1 MSTGNVKKKCRECG
15 NPCKSNQKALQCD
28 ACEEWL
34 HASCSNVSA
43 ERYNLI
49 IQLNELVAE
58 DEDDDSPWYCKF
70 CNKKVSEMSKVVG
83 IMDKKIEKM
92 TEDILEI
99 KSDVVDIKAELN
111 NKCDTDTV
119 KQLVSSEIKTL
130 TNDIDEKKVMEI
142 VKSEAHK
149 LKEPNNAD
157 IGSNIRE
164 MEDRNARKG
173 NFMIFNA
180 PEIES
185 NLKNDVEKSNS
196 QIANKI
202 LKLCGASEEVTVD
215 QTIRLGAKGGN
226 TRPILVKLKNLDEK
240 RVLFKNFEAKMKTC
254 IDKSIKGSKINHDL
268 TKLQKTE
275 ETKLYNEA
283 KEREKEDGKKYKV
296 RGPSWD
302 RKVVEVTH

>member
-1 MSTGNVKKKCRECG
+1 M
-15 NPCKSNQKALQCD
+15 
-28 ACEEWL
+28 
-34 HASCSNVSA
+34 
-43 ERYNLI
+43 
-49 IQLNELVAE
+49 
-58 DEDDDSPWYCKF
+58 
-70 CNKKVSEMSKVVG
+70 
-83 IMDKKIEKM
+83 
-92 TEDILEI
+92 
-99 KSDVVDIKAELN
+99 
-111 NKCDTDTV
+111 
-119 KQLVSSEIKTL
+119 VSSEIKTL
-130 TNDIDEKKVMEI
+130 NNDIDEKKVMEI
-142 VKSEAHK
+142 VKSEGHK

-185 NLKNDVEKSNS
+185 NLKNDVEKSNC

-202 LKLCGASEEVTVD
+202 LKLCGASEEVTAE

-283 KEREKEDGKKYKV
+283 KEREKEDGKKV
-296 RGPSWD
+296 QSEGSLLGPKSGRSNSLKTSESTVNKKHVNSSYVNNGKLSCIYTNAD
-302 RKVVEVTH
+302 QLNNKFNELQLLVKTHDPDIIAITEVKPKNCRFQPQIGEYLLDGYNMWGGKH